1 MTNEELYEEYR
12 NGNKLAIDEL
22 YSQNTK
28 YIQRLADITAW
39 RYASFF
45 PCSDSADELFQV
57 ASFEF
62 VQRIKSGNYDPQK
75 AKLRTYVTPHMKYA
89 MLEHIGMDRIGK
101 NGKIY
106 LHIMKCKR
114 LAGEGAAVGEIAE
127 QLGIS
132 ESLARDYI
140 IFPIRRYSL
149 AVSDDE
155 DENID
160 EISEETIDLGTAR
173 TDVLADRNICVEY
186 AKVLFDRL
194 SPKDRAILGWLYGV
208 FGYRQMKA
216 EDIGIIMMI
225 SRDAVMKSAANS
237 IEKLHEMYNDNS
249 GLLRWRC
256 ARRMAERTGKGNSNI
271 L

>member
-1 MTNEELYEEYR
+1 VTNEELYEEYR
-12 NGNKLAIDEL
+12 NGNKLSLDEL

-106 LHIMKCKR
+106 LRIMKCKR
-114 LAGEGAAVGEIAE
+114 LAGEGIEVSEIAK

-132 ESLARDYI
+132 ESLAREYI
-140 IFPIRRYSL
+140 IFPIRRYSI
-149 AVSDDE
+149 APTDE
-155 DENID
+155 DADID
-160 EISEETIDLGTAR
+160 EISEETIDLGAAR
-173 TDVLADRNICVEY
+173 TDVLADRNICTEY
-186 AKVLFDRL
+186 AKQLFDRL
-194 SPKDRAILGWLYGV
+194 SPKERAILGRLYGV
-208 FGYRQMKA
+208 FGYDQMKA

-225 SRDAVMKSAANS
+225 SRDAVMKSVANS

-249 GLLRWRC
+249 DLLRWRC

>member
-12 NGNKLAIDEL
+12 NGNKLALDEL

-39 RYASFF
+39 HYASFI

-89 MLEHIGMDRIGK
+89 MLKHIGMDRIGK

-106 LHIMKCKR
+106 LRIMKCKR
-114 LAGEGAAVGEIAE
+114 LAGEGVAVSEIAE

-140 IFPIRRYSL
+140 IFPIRRYSI
-149 AVSDDE
+149 AP
-155 DENID
+155 
-160 EISEETIDLGTAR
+160 
-173 TDVLADRNICVEY
+173 TD
-186 AKVLFDRL
+186 
-194 SPKDRAILGWLYGV
+194 
-208 FGYRQMKA
+208 
-216 EDIGIIMMI
+216 
-225 SRDAVMKSAANS
+225 
-237 IEKLHEMYNDNS
+237 
-249 GLLRWRC
+249 
-256 ARRMAERTGKGNSNI
+256 
-271 L
+271 

>member
-1 MTNEELYEEYR
+1 MTNEELYEEYI
-12 NGNKLAIDEL
+12 NGNKLALDEL
-22 YSQNTK
+22 YSQNK
-28 YIQRLADITAW
+28 EYIRGLAYETTW
-39 RYASFF
+39 HYASFI

-62 VQRIKSGNYDPQK
+62 VQRIRSGNYDPQK
-75 AKLRTYVTPHMKYA
+75 AKLRTYITPHMKYA
-89 MLEHIGMDRIGK
+89 MLEHIGMDRIEK

-106 LHIMKCKR
+106 LRIMKCKR
-114 LAGEGAAVGEIAE
+114 LAGEGAAVGEIAK

-140 IFPIRRYSL
+140 IFPIRRYSI
-149 AVSDDE
+149 APTDE
-155 DENID
+155 DADID
-160 EISEETIDLGTAR
+160 EISEETIDLGTTR
-173 TDVLADRNICVEY
+173 TDVLADRNICTEY
-186 AKVLFDRL
+186 AKQLFDRL
-194 SPKDRAILGWLYGV
+194 PPKDRAILGRLYGV

-249 GLLRWRC
+249 DLLRWRC
-256 ARRMAERTGKGNSNI
+256 ARRMAER
-271 L
+271 